1 MAAFIPQDLRIYRF
15 HPDGLDPIAVY
26 VEQFGPEASRIT
38 VQCYAQA
45 WTAYWGSHGE
55 AGVEAFVAASNADY
69 IADNLLWG
77 RDESAMLKQYRKSH
91 RDYVIRIAR
100 AIQAEFADQ
109 ARPGRA
115 SSPRTEALELALR
128 PFATEFKQWDGVGCR
143 DAMTLDEMFSHAPGE
158 TAGVT
163 FADLRRANELLEES

>member
-26 VEQFGPEASRIT
+26 VEQFGPTASRIT

-55 AGVEAFVAASNADY
+55 AGVEAFIASCSADY

-77 RDESAMLKQYRKSH
+77 RSESTMLKQFRKSH
-91 RDYVIRIAR
+91 RDYVVRIAA
-100 AIQAEFADQ
+100 AIRSEFAER
-109 ARPGRA
+109 AKPVFKPGMKA
-115 SSPRTEALELALR
+115 V
-128 PFATEFKQWDGVGCR
+128 FK
-143 DAMTLDEMFSHAPGE
+143 GE
-158 TAGVT
+158 TYKIVALGDVPGT
-163 FADLRRANELLEES
+163 FDLHPESFANGADSWRNVPPSKLSLAQEIKS